1 MVRYSVLWSTMGNIT
16 TIQLEQATKR
26 KLEHFKASKR
36 ETFDEV
42 VKRLMRV
49 ASKAE
54 KELLA
59 DKLSGYLLSEKAL
72 AKDWLSKEE
81 DEAWKDL

>member
-1 MVRYSVLWSTMGNIT
+1 MTSIT
-16 TIQLEQATKR
+16 TIQLEQATKK
-26 KLEHFKASKR
+26 KLERFKASKR

-42 VKRLMRV
+42 VNRLIRV
-49 ASKAE
+49 VSKTE

-59 DKLSGYLLSEKAL
+59 DKMSSYLLSEKSL

-81 DEAWKDL
+81 DDAWKDL